1 MASTTIRKAK
11 NSRRTFSKILGRLLR
26 GTSYTT
32 RADGQLGSMRLRR
45 WEKRVWVSTGVPTAE
60 YTTFGD
66 NPVAFGDLVYREDS
80 DECFICQVACETAV
94 AGTFIQMHA

>member
-1 MASTTIRKAK
+1 MASTTVIKAK
-11 NSRRTFSKILGRLLR
+11 NPRRVFSKILGRLLR

-45 WEKRVWVSTGVPTAE
+45 WQKRVWVSTGDPTAE
-60 YTTFGD
+60 STTSGA
-66 NPVAFGDLVYREDS
+66 NPITKGDLVYREDS
-80 DECFICQVACETAV
+80 DEAFICQVACEAAT